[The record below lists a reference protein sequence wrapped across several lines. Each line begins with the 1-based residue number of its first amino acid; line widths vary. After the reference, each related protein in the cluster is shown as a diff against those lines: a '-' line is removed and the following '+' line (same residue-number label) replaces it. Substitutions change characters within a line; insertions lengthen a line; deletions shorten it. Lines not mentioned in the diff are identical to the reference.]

1 MCIRDSNRI
10 KEVKKSDG
18 FPVYEG
24 KTSIQVTVN
33 REDAGCGKGKSAK
46 LQIGCD
52 GKGNRSRQE
61 IHLGDLR
68 LKNKEHIYEYA
79 VYFDEDYKSLEK
91 GAVVVIGQMHTD
103 NKAKGCHNCCHFW
116 AQDTKYKGENY
127 YTWVSKSAYSSDPV
141 IIGKID
147 DLKGKW
153 THLKFHVLWKLDE
166 TGRFVIYKNNEM
178 IALVLAVAFSCS
190 IAGLATPSGGA
201 RNVIAMGFLEE
212 IYDIRIS
219 YVQWVI
225 LAAPI
230 TIALIPAV
238 FLTLILVNKV
248 SYRKIDYIQESGKSI
263 DDRQILAL
271 SILVLTFGLFLTSG
285 FNGLTLGTCAMIGGI
300 MMHATGVLEWEDS
313 RCLLYTS
320 PSPRDATLARMPSS
334 A

>member
-1 MCIRDSNRI
+1 MKFFYFIVSIFLFLTNLTSADQHRTKFKDIKGYKEQFLSLSYKKTNRI
-10 KEVKKSDG
+10 KEVKKSNG
-18 FPVYEG
+18 FPVYDG

-79 VYFDEDYKSLEK
+79 VYFDKNYKSLEK

-127 YTWVSKSAYSSDPV
+127 YTWVSKSAYASDPV

-166 TGRFVIYKNNEM
+166 TGRFKIYKNNE
-178 IALVLAVAFSCS
+178 
-190 IAGLATPSGGA
+190 
-201 RNVIAMGFLEE
+201 VIADLKN
-212 IYDIRIS
+212 I
-219 YVQWVI
+219 
-225 LAAPI
+225 
-230 TIALIPAV
+230 
-238 FLTLILVNKV
+238 K
-248 SYRKIDYIQESGKSI
+248 
-263 DDRQILAL
+263 
-271 SILVLTFGLFLTSG
+271 
-285 FNGLTLGTCAMIGGI
+285 
-300 MMHATGVLEWEDS
+300 
-313 RCLLYTS
+313 
-320 PSPRDATLARMPSS
+320 TLADTCTGGYMKFGIYRHRTIGYWNSDWESLQDQTIYLDSIVLRKPKKEEKFKNNN
-334 A
+334 